1 MRTPPVPHP
10 HPHPRPKARR
20 PSLRTWRS
28 RVTLAVIVLVLLMTT
43 LLLAK
48 FGLEDFAHDLTFAG
62 RLTGAVLLVVSF
74 TTLAG
79 VVAALDQWTR
89 QSFLYSGLVALIGTF
104 AAFLTNA
111 MLLAQTIQDGE
122 SALYPALFGVLTA
135 GSAYAFFAVWR
146 TSVVI
151 PAPKRV
157 AAAVIV
163 SSAIAIANFGYQNL
177 FQPYQRQ
184 TQPLIS
190 VSMGKPVLSKDRK
203 AFAVPV
209 DITLRNHGEVGF
221 YVLGTEFH
229 AMGKQVPLSPK
240 DRLRQQWRNDAEH
253 WPYSSDVN
261 PLSRREMHQP
271 GELVEAKPWMSPGSW
286 VESNDTYATRMVV
299 QFPINT
305 PYDQVAFYATAS
317 LARKDR
323 LVLEPP
329 LNFLAYSWRSA
340 KVPGWVKKQLKKQQK
355 SGLDTLLYRA
365 RVHENN
371 ALDEHTRDPRFITV
385 YWQFGPPGASV
396 HSSITRRG
404 EENRIPN
411 AEEDREVSSRYGLI
425 DLVTGPVE
433 RTLWDI
439 KSQR

>member
-1 MRTPPVPHP
+1 MRIPPRQHP
-10 HPHPRPKARR
+10 NSHPKMRQ
-20 PSLRTWRS
+20 PSLRTWQS

-48 FGLEDFAHDLTFAG
+48 IGLEDFAHDLTFAG

-74 TTLAG
+74 TTLLGA
-79 VVAALDQWTR
+79 VAALDQWIR
-89 QSFLYSGLVALIGTF
+89 QSFPYSGLVALVGTF
-104 AAFLTNA
+104 AALLTNA
-111 MLLAQTIQDGE
+111 MLLAQTLKDGE
-122 SALYPALFGVLTA
+122 SALYPALFGVLMA
-135 GSAYAFFAVWR
+135 GSAYAAFAVWR

-163 SSAIAIANFGYQNL
+163 SSVIAAANFGYQNL

-184 TQPLIS
+184 TQPLIT

-229 AMGKQVPLSPK
+229 AMGKQVPLSSK
-240 DRLRQQWRNDAEH
+240 DRLRQQWRADAEQ
-253 WPYSSDVN
+253 WSKSSEVN

-271 GELVEAKPWMSPGSW
+271 GELVEAKPWMTQGNW
-286 VESNDTYATRMVV
+286 VESNDTYATRVVV
-299 QFPINT
+299 QLPMNT
-305 PYDQVAFYATAS
+305 PYDQLSFYATAS

-329 LNFLAYSWRSA
+329 LDFVAYSWGRE
-340 KVPGWVKKQLKKQQK
+340 KVPGWLKKRQR
-355 SGLDTLLYRA
+355 SGLDSLIYRA

-385 YWQFGPPGASV
+385 YWQFGTHGANV
-396 HSSITRRG
+396 YASIKRKG

-411 AEEDREVSSRYGLI
+411 PEEGREVSSRYGLV

>member
-1 MRTPPVPHP
+1 
-10 HPHPRPKARR
+10 
-20 PSLRTWRS
+20 
-28 RVTLAVIVLVLLMTT
+28 MTT
-43 LLLAK
+43 LLLAR
-48 FGLEDFAHDLTFAG
+48 FGLEDFVHDLTFAG

-74 TTLAG
+74 TTLVG
-79 VVAALDQWTR
+79 AAAVMDHWIR
-89 QSFLYSGLVALIGTF
+89 QSFPYSGLVALVGTF
-104 AAFLTNA
+104 AALLTNA
-111 MLLAQTIQDGE
+111 MLLAQTVKDGE
-122 SALYPALFGVLTA
+122 SAVYPALFGVLTA
-135 GSAYAFFAVWR
+135 GSAYAAFAVWR

-163 SSAIAIANFGYQNL
+163 SSVIAAANFGYQNL

-184 TQPLIS
+184 TQPLIT

-240 DRLRQQWRNDAEH
+240 DRLRRQWRADAEQWRN
-253 WPYSSDVN
+253 SSEWD

-271 GELVEAKPWMSPGSW
+271 GELVEAKPWMPYGIW
-286 VESNDTYATRMVV
+286 IESNDTYATRMVV
-299 QFPINT
+299 QFPMNT

-323 LVLEPP
+323 LVLQP
-329 LNFLAYSWRSA
+329 LDFVAYSWGRE
-340 KVPGWVKKQLKKQQK
+340 KIPGWVKAQQK
-355 SGLDTLLYRA
+355 GGLDSLLYRA

-385 YWQFGPPGASV
+385 YWQFGTHGANVS
-396 HSSITRRG
+396 SSITRKG

-411 AEEDREVSSRYGLI
+411 PEENREVSSRYGLV
-425 DLVTGPVE
+425 DLITGPVE

>member
-1 MRTPPVPHP
+1 MRT
-10 HPHPRPKARR
+10 
-20 PSLRTWRS
+20 WQS

-48 FGLEDFAHDLTFAG
+48 FGLADFAHDLTFAG

-74 TTLAG
+74 TTLVGA
-79 VVAALDQWTR
+79 VAALDQWIR
-89 QSFLYSGLVALIGTF
+89 QSFPYSGLVALVGTF
-104 AAFLTNA
+104 AALLTNA
-111 MLLAQTIQDGE
+111 MLLAQTLNDGE
-122 SALYPALFGVLTA
+122 SVLYPALFGVLMA
-135 GSAYAFFAVWR
+135 GSAYAAFAVWR

-163 SSAIAIANFGYQNL
+163 SSVIATANFGYQNL

-184 TQPLIS
+184 TQPLIT

-209 DITLRNHGEVGF
+209 DITLRNHGDVGF

-229 AMGKQVPLSPK
+229 AMGQQVPLSPK
-240 DRLRQQWRNDAEH
+240 DRLRQQWRADAEQ
-253 WPYSSDVN
+253 WRKSSEWN

-271 GELVEAKPWMSPGSW
+271 GELVEAKPWMLSGNW

-340 KVPGWVKKQLKKQQK
+340 KVPGWVKKQLKKQEK

-385 YWQFGPPGASV
+385 YWQFGTPGASV

-411 AEEDREVSSRYGLI
+411 PEEDREVSSRYGLI

>member
-1 MRTPPVPHP
+1 M
-10 HPHPRPKARR
+10 
-20 PSLRTWRS
+20 
-28 RVTLAVIVLVLLMTT
+28 IVLVLLMTT
-43 LLLAK
+43 LLLAR
-48 FGLEDFAHDLTFAG
+48 FGLEDFVHDLTFAG
-62 RLTGAVLLVVSF
+62 RLTGAVLLAVSF
-74 TTLAG
+74 TTLVG
-79 VVAALDQWTR
+79 AAAVLDHWIR
-89 QSFLYSGLVALIGTF
+89 QSFPYSGLVALIGTF
-104 AAFLTNA
+104 AALLTNA
-111 MLLAQTIQDGE
+111 MLLAQTVKDGE
-122 SALYPALFGVLTA
+122 SAVYPALFGVLTA
-135 GSAYAFFAVWR
+135 GSAYAAFVVWR

-163 SSAIAIANFGYQNL
+163 SSVIAAANFGYQNL

-184 TQPLIS
+184 TQPLIT

-209 DITLRNHGEVGF
+209 DITLQNHGEVGF

-240 DRLRQQWRNDAEH
+240 DRLRRQWRADAEQWRN
-253 WPYSSDVN
+253 SSEWN

-271 GELVEAKPWMSPGSW
+271 GELVEAKPWMPYGSW

-299 QFPINT
+299 QLPMNT

-323 LVLEPP
+323 LVLQP
-329 LNFLAYSWRSA
+329 LDFVAYSWGRE
-340 KVPGWVKKQLKKQQK
+340 KIPGWVKAQQRG
-355 SGLDTLLYRA
+355 GLDSLLYRA

-385 YWQFGPPGASV
+385 YWQFGTHGANVS
-396 HSSITRRG
+396 SSITRKG

-411 AEEDREVSSRYGLI
+411 PAENREVASRYGLV
-425 DLVTGPVE
+425 DLITGPVE
-433 RTLWDI
+433 RTLWDV

>member
-1 MRTPPVPHP
+1 MRTPPKPHSHP
-10 HPHPRPKARR
+10 HPEARR
-20 PSLRTWRS
+20 PSLSTWWS
-28 RVTLAVIVLVLLMTT
+28 RAALSVIVLVLLMTT
-43 LLLAK
+43 LLLAR
-48 FGLEDFAHDLTFAG
+48 FGLEDFVHDLTFAG
-62 RLTGAVLLVVSF
+62 RLTGAVLLAVSF
-74 TTLAG
+74 TTLVG
-79 VVAALDQWTR
+79 AAAVLDHWIR
-89 QSFLYSGLVALIGTF
+89 QSFPYSGLVALIGTF
-104 AAFLTNA
+104 AALLTNA
-111 MLLAQTIQDGE
+111 MLLAQTVKDGE
-122 SALYPALFGVLTA
+122 SAVYPALFGVLTA
-135 GSAYAFFAVWR
+135 GSAYAAFVVWR

-163 SSAIAIANFGYQNL
+163 SSVIAAANFGYQNL

-184 TQPLIS
+184 TQPLIT

-209 DITLRNHGEVGF
+209 DITLQNHGEVGF

-240 DRLRQQWRNDAEH
+240 DRLRRQWRADAEQWRN
-253 WPYSSDVN
+253 SSEWN

-271 GELVEAKPWMSPGSW
+271 GELVEAKPWMPYGSW

-299 QFPINT
+299 QLPMNT

-323 LVLEPP
+323 LVLQP
-329 LNFLAYSWRSA
+329 LDFVAYSWGRE
-340 KVPGWVKKQLKKQQK
+340 KIPGWVKAQQRG
-355 SGLDTLLYRA
+355 GLDSLLYRA

-385 YWQFGPPGASV
+385 YWQFGTHGANVS
-396 HSSITRRG
+396 SSITRKG

-411 AEEDREVSSRYGLI
+411 PAENREVASRYGLV
-425 DLVTGPVE
+425 DLITGPVE
-433 RTLWDI
+433 RTLWDV